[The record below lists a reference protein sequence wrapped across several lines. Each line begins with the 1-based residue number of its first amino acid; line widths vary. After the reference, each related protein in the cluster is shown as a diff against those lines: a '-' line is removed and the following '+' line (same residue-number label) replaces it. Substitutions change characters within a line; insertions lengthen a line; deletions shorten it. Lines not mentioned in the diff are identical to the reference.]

1 MSPPLNVSDVIPYFG
16 DVKKFPQV
24 AKLLRVV
31 QHGVPAETK
40 QSQADFKKALEYGN
54 HRAIQDHLQQI
65 MGKTSGRCT
74 EEQGPSFHKESSSR
88 RVFLRPPPPLPM
100 PATVSKPIP
109 RLFSLIFFFVA
120 DPTYSCGCY
129 CKYKSITIFF
139 SISPSVAVNI
149 LYFLVRVIDSLGGG
163 AIVETLRIGRRQ
175 SRPPRSR
182 GH

>member
-88 RVFLRPPPPLPM
+88 RVFLRPPPPPPHASDGFKADSAPFLPH
-100 PATVSKPIP
+100 
-109 RLFSLIFFFVA
+109 FFFVA

-139 SISPSVAVNI
+139 SISPSVAVKFFI
-149 LYFLVRVIDSLGGG
+149 FWFV
-163 AIVETLRIGRRQ
+163 
-175 SRPPRSR
+175 
-182 GH
+182 